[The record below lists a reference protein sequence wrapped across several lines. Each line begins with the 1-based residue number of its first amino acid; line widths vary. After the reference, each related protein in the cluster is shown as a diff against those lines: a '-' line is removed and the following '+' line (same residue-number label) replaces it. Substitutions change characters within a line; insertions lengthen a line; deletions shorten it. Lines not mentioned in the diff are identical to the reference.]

1 MNSSHGRNAEVAS
14 QREHGLG
21 GLQPVEGGTRTRKQT
36 QTLDPFHEGLTS
48 QRLAP
53 EVVPLADP
61 KHQEGTD
68 SPDSCVKT
76 QSFCGP
82 SGGPCKG
89 ASLRR
94 DAQRRTRG
102 KLQPSEARRGRLLC
116 SHGLPASTQSDTPRG
131 PGWEHSACHLPIH
144 GLPLSRSF
152 PFFSARNTILS
163 DGCTL
168 GPTHKS
174 LTIL

>member
-1 MNSSHGRNAEVAS
+1 M
-14 QREHGLG
+14 
-21 GLQPVEGGTRTRKQT
+21 EGGTRTRKQT

-53 EVVPLADP
+53 KVVPLADP

-68 SPDSCVKT
+68 SPDSFMKA

-82 SGGPCKG
+82 PGGPCKG

-94 DAQRRTRG
+94 DAQKRTRG
-102 KLQPSEARRGRLLC
+102 KLQTLEVRWRQEGRGCFLC
-116 SHGLPASTQSDTPRG
+116 SHSLPASTQSDTPRG
-131 PGWEHSACHLPIH
+131 LGWEHSACDLPIN

-152 PFFSARNTILS
+152 PFFSTRNTILS

-174 LTIL
+174 LIIL